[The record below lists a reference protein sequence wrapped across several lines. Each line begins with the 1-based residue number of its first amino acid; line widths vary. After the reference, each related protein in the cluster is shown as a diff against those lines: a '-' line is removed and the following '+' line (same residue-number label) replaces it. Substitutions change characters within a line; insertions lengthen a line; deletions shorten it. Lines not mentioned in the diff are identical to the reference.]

1 MIEEIPEEVETVSSK
16 NHKSS
21 SMEHSVVQPHQNG
34 DSTKSQ
40 SAVNRGGIISNSE
53 SLHALKDDPD
63 TIRFVCIHKSVIA
76 YLSNNIFLLKMS
88 CM

>member
-40 SAVNRGGIISNSE
+40 SAFNRGGIMSNSE